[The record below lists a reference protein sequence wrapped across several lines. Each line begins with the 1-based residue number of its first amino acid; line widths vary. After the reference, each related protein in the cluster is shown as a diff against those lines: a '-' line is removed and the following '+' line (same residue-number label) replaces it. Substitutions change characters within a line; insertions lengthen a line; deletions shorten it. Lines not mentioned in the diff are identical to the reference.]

1 MQLMI
6 LHSGEI
12 NLFCMATQV
21 LTSYKS
27 QHYRPLCLTIPGKEV
42 CMPFLFNLIPSAV
55 FDCLAVCTVS
65 DRKLDSG
72 TSLVEVK

>member
-1 MQLMI
+1 MI

-12 NLFCMATQV
+12 NLFCIATRV

-27 QHYRPLCLTIPGKEV
+27 QRYRPLCLTIPGKEV
-42 CMPFLFNLIPSAV
+42 CMPFLFNLISSAV
-55 FDCLAVCTVS
+55 FFDCLAVCTVS

-72 TSLVEVK
+72 TSLVVVK

>member
-1 MQLMI
+1 MRLMI

-12 NLFCMATQV
+12 NLFCMATRILAINHNV
-21 LTSYKS
+21 LSY
-27 QHYRPLCLTIPGKEV
+27 IPGKV
-42 CMPFLFNLIPSAV
+42 CMPFLFNLISSAV

-72 TSLVEVK
+72 TSLVVVVK